1 MWILGVE
8 TSGAKGEIALLRDDE
23 VLVEQPLAQAGRR
36 HAQTLI
42 SEVDQVLRRFG
53 LKPRECDAVAVSHG
67 PGSFT
72 GLRVGIVFAKTFAYA
87 TGCRLTAVETFAAI
101 AANSPDDVSE
111 VWVIEDAQRGDLF
124 VGRYRRESDSQW
136 RTTSAV
142 SIVPA
147 EDWLAARTAEDV
159 LTGPGLRKLPH
170 QPALPARILDQQL
183 WHPRAATIARIGRM
197 QILMGQV
204 SDPWRLR
211 PFYLRKSAAEEKWD
225 ALQRP
230 DVSHQ

>member
-8 TSGAKGEIALLRDDE
+8 TSGAGGEIALLRDDE
-23 VLVEQPLAQAGRR
+23 VLAEQPLAQAGRR

-72 GLRVGIVFAKTFAYA
+72 GLRVGIVFAKTLAYA
-87 TGCRLTAVETFAAI
+87 TGCRLAAVETFAAI
-101 AANSPDDVSE
+101 AANSPSDVSE

-124 VGRYRRESDSQW
+124 VGRYRREPNSQW
-136 RTTSAV
+136 RNTSAV

-147 EDWLAARTAEDV
+147 EEWLATRTAEDV
-159 LTGPGLRKLPH
+159 LTGPGLRKLPR
-170 QPALPARILDQQL
+170 QPAPPARILDQEV
-183 WHPRAATIARIGRM
+183 WFPRAATIARLGRS
-197 QILMGQV
+197 QIEAGQV
-204 SDPWRLR
+204 DDPWSLR

-225 ALQRP
+225 ALRQPR
-230 DVSHQ
+230 VSQQ